1 MSCAGQVALSEPVT
15 MSETAQEL
23 ESVVR
28 THARLVF
35 RVAYSVL
42 RNREDA
48 EDAAQ
53 ETYIRLMRQD
63 LRKIEDPRLWLARV
77 AWRVAVDRVRKH
89 PEQSLDADD
98 QYHEIAASGPTA
110 DQTMLE
116 AELQAQVEKMIEA
129 LPRALREAV
138 RLSTVE
144 EMTSADVA
152 QVLGIPEGTV
162 RTRMSR
168 ARQMLRDKLATYI
181 HPNPRNSGPE
191 IHGGTS
197 QPRAGDPGERKS

>member
-1 MSCAGQVALSEPVT
+1 MSCAGQVALSEPVA
-15 MSETAQEL
+15 MSETARDV

-63 LRKIEDPRLWLARV
+63 LAKIEDPRLWLARV
-77 AWRVAVDRVRKH
+77 AWRVAIDRTRKH
-89 PEQSLDADD
+89 PVQSLDADE
-98 QYHEIAASGPTA
+98 QYQEIADTAPRA
-110 DQTMLE
+110 DQTVLE
-116 AELQAQVEKMIEA
+116 TELQDQVEKMIDA
-129 LPRALREAV
+129 LPKALRETV
-138 RLSTVE
+138 RLSTVDD
-144 EMTSADVA
+144 MTSADVA
-152 QVLGIPEGTV
+152 LVLGIPEGTV

-168 ARQMLRDKLATYI
+168 ARQLLREKLMNYV
-181 HPNPRNSGPE
+181 E
-191 IHGGTS
+191 
-197 QPRAGDPGERKS
+197 KK

>member
-1 MSCAGQVALSEPVT
+1 MSLAGQIALREPVA
-15 MSETAQEL
+15 MSETTQDL
-23 ESVVR
+23 EAVVR

-63 LRKIEDPRLWLARV
+63 LSKIEEPRLWLARV
-77 AWRVAVDRVRKH
+77 AWRVALDRVRKH
-89 PEQSLDADD
+89 PTQSLDADD
-98 QYHEIAASGPTA
+98 QYHEIPDVAPLAE
-110 DQTMLE
+110 QTVLE
-116 AELQAQVEKMIEA
+116 AELQGQLEKMIEA
-129 LPRALREAV
+129 LPKALRDAV
-138 RLSTVE
+138 RLSTVDG
-144 EMTSADVA
+144 MTSGDVA

-168 ARQMLRDKLATYI
+168 ARQMLRDKLAAYM
-181 HPNPRNSGPE
+181 E
-191 IHGGTS
+191 
-197 QPRAGDPGERKS
+197 KK

>member
-15 MSETAQEL
+15 MSETTHEL
-23 ESVVR
+23 ESVIR

-53 ETYIRLMRQD
+53 ETYLRLMRQD
-63 LRKIEDPRLWLARV
+63 LRRIDDPRLWLARV

-89 PEQSLDADD
+89 RVESLDADD
-98 QYHEIAASGPTA
+98 QYHEIADAAPRA

-116 AELQAQVEKMIEA
+116 VELQAQVEMMIDA
-129 LPRALREAV
+129 LPRALRETV

-144 EMTSADVA
+144 GMTSADVA

-168 ARQMLRDKLATYI
+168 ARQMLRDKLANYVAAR
-181 HPNPRNSGPE
+181 HE
-191 IHGGTS
+191 
-197 QPRAGDPGERKS
+197 

>member
-1 MSCAGQVALSEPVT
+1 M
-15 MSETAQEL
+15 
-23 ESVVR
+23 
-28 THARLVF
+28 F

-63 LRKIEDPRLWLARV
+63 LAKLDDPRLWLATV

-89 PEQSLDADD
+89 PVQSLDADD
-98 QYHEIAASGPTA
+98 QYHEIADKAPRA

-116 AELQAQVEKMIEA
+116 TELQAQVETMIDA
-129 LPRALREAV
+129 LPKALRETV
-138 RLSTVE
+138 RLSTVD

-152 QVLGIPEGTV
+152 EVLGIPEGTV

-168 ARQMLRDKLATYI
+168 ARQMLREKLMSYV
-181 HPNPRNSGPE
+181 
-191 IHGGTS
+191 
-197 QPRAGDPGERKS
+197 DRK

>member
-1 MSCAGQVALSEPVT
+1 MSCAGQVALNQAVA
-15 MSETAQEL
+15 MADTARDVEAI
-23 ESVVR
+23 VR
-28 THARLVF
+28 AHARLVF

-63 LRKIEDPRLWLARV
+63 VSKIEDPRLWLARV

-89 PEQSLDADD
+89 SHASLDEQGMPEFADSRQGADD
-98 QYHEIAASGPTA
+98 AV
-110 DQTMLE
+110 LE
-116 AELQAQVEKMIEA
+116 AELQAKVETMIEA
-129 LPRALREAV
+129 LPTKLREVV

-168 ARQMLRDKLATYI
+168 AREILRQKLMNYV
-181 HPNPRNSGPE
+181 E
-191 IHGGTS
+191 
-197 QPRAGDPGERKS
+197 KK

>member
-1 MSCAGQVALSEPVT
+1 MSAGQATLDEAVAMAGSAVDL
-15 MSETAQEL
+15 ETL
-23 ESVVR
+23 VR

-53 ETYIRLMRQD
+53 ETYLRLMRQD
-63 LRKIEDPRLWLARV
+63 LATIDDPRLWLARV

-89 PEQSLDADD
+89 TEAPLEDTTPEAVDDGRMADAALLD
-98 QYHEIAASGPTA
+98 
-110 DQTMLE
+110 
-116 AELQAQVEKMIEA
+116 AELQARLRILING
-129 LPRALREAV
+129 LPAKLREVV

-144 EMTSADVA
+144 EMTSLDIA

-168 ARQMLRDKLATYI
+168 ARQILREKLLQYMEKK
-181 HPNPRNSGPE
+181 R
-191 IHGGTS
+191 
-197 QPRAGDPGERKS
+197 

>member
-1 MSCAGQVALSEPVT
+1 MSCAGTGPPAGAVFARRGKEQVALSEPVT

-63 LRKIEDPRLWLARV
+63 LGKIEDPRLWLARV
-77 AWRVAVDRVRKH
+77 AWRVAVDRTRKH
-89 PEQSLDADD
+89 SVLSLDADD
-98 QYHEIAASGPTA
+98 QCHEIAASGPTA

-144 EMTSADVA
+144 GMTSADVA

-168 ARQMLRDKLATYI
+168 ARQLLREKLSVYM
-181 HPNPRNSGPE
+181 E
-191 IHGGTS
+191 K
-197 QPRAGDPGERKS
+197 KS

>member
-1 MSCAGQVALSEPVT
+1 MGAGQVALSEPVA
-15 MSETAQEL
+15 MSETALEL
-23 ESVVR
+23 ETVVR

-89 PEQSLDADD
+89 PTQSLDADN
-98 QYHEIAASGPTA
+98 QFHEIADAAPRA
-110 DQTMLE
+110 DQTILE
-116 AELQAQVEKMIEA
+116 AELQAQIEKMIDA
-129 LPRALREAV
+129 LPKALREAV
-138 RLSTVE
+138 RLSTVDG
-144 EMTSADVA
+144 MTSADVA
-152 QVLGIPEGTV
+152 EILGIPEGTV

-168 ARQMLRDKLATYI
+168 ARQMLRDKLMSYT
-181 HPNPRNSGPE
+181 E
-191 IHGGTS
+191 K
-197 QPRAGDPGERKS
+197 KS

>member
-1 MSCAGQVALSEPVT
+1 MSLAGVALSEAVA
-15 MSETAQEL
+15 MSETANDL

-89 PEQSLDADD
+89 PVQSLDAGDEYREIVDD
-98 QYHEIAASGPTA
+98 APRA
-110 DQTMLE
+110 DQTVLE
-116 AELQAQVEKMIEA
+116 AELHEQVEKMIEA
-129 LPRALREAV
+129 LPKALHEAV

-144 EMTSADVA
+144 GMTSADVA
-152 QVLGIPEGTV
+152 EVLGIPEGTV

-168 ARQMLRDKLATYI
+168 ARQMLRDKLSSYL
-181 HPNPRNSGPE
+181 E
-191 IHGGTS
+191 K
-197 QPRAGDPGERKS
+197 KS

>member
-1 MSCAGQVALSEPVT
+1 MSFAGRVALSEPVT

-23 ESVVR
+23 ESVIR

-63 LRKIEDPRLWLARV
+63 LSKIEDPRLWLARV
-77 AWRVAVDRVRKH
+77 AWRIAVDRTRKH
-89 PEQSLDADD
+89 SHVSLDADD
-98 QYHEIAASGPTA
+98 QSHEIADNAPRA
-110 DQTMLE
+110 DQSVLE
-116 AELQAQVEKMIEA
+116 AELQEQVEKMIDS
-129 LPRALREAV
+129 LPTALREAV
-138 RLSTVE
+138 RLSTVDG
-144 EMTSADVA
+144 MTSADVA
-152 QVLGIPEGTV
+152 EVLGIPEGTV

-168 ARQMLRDKLATYI
+168 ARQMLREKLLKYT
-181 HPNPRNSGPE
+181 E
-191 IHGGTS
+191 K
-197 QPRAGDPGERKS
+197 KS

>member
-1 MSCAGQVALSEPVT
+1 MSCAGQATLDQAVAMAGTARDV
-15 MSETAQEL
+15 ETI
-23 ESVVR
+23 VR
-28 THARLVF
+28 EHARLVF

-63 LRKIEDPRLWLARV
+63 VSKIDDPRLWLARV
-77 AWRVAVDRVRKH
+77 AWRVAIDRVRKH
-89 PEQSLDADD
+89 KHASLDEEGMPEFADLRQGADD
-98 QYHEIAASGPTA
+98 AL
-110 DQTMLE
+110 LE
-116 AELQAQVEKMIEA
+116 AELQAKVETMIEA
-129 LPRALREAV
+129 LPTKLREVV
-138 RLSTVE
+138 RLSTVQ

-168 ARQMLRDKLATYI
+168 ARDILREKLLKYV
-181 HPNPRNSGPE
+181 E
-191 IHGGTS
+191 
-197 QPRAGDPGERKS
+197 KK

>member
-1 MSCAGQVALSEPVT
+1 MSVASTGSPAGPVLAGWGGEQVALSEPMT
-15 MSETAQEL
+15 MSETALEL

-42 RNREDA
+42 RHREDA

-53 ETYIRLMRQD
+53 ETYIRLMHQD

-77 AWRVAVDRVRKH
+77 AWRVAVDRVRKR
-89 PEQSLDADD
+89 PLQSLDADE
-98 QYHEIAASGPTA
+98 QYPEIADATPLA
-110 DQTMLE
+110 DQTVLE
-116 AELQAQVEKMIEA
+116 TELQAQVKKMIEA
-129 LPRALREAV
+129 LPKALREAV
-138 RLSTVE
+138 RLSTVDG
-144 EMTSADVA
+144 MTSADVA

-168 ARQMLRDKLATYI
+168 ARQMLRNKLSAYM
-181 HPNPRNSGPE
+181 E
-191 IHGGTS
+191 
-197 QPRAGDPGERKS
+197 QKS

>member
-1 MSCAGQVALSEPVT
+1 MSLAGQVALSEPVA
-15 MSETAQEL
+15 MSETTLEL

-48 EDAAQ
+48 EDAAK

-63 LRKIEDPRLWLARV
+63 LSKIEDTRLWLARV

-89 PEQSLDADD
+89 PTQSLDADD
-98 QYHEIAASGPTA
+98 HYHEIADASPRA
-110 DQTMLE
+110 DQTVLE
-116 AELQAQVEKMIEA
+116 AELQAQLEKMIEA
-129 LPRALREAV
+129 LPKALREAV
-138 RLSTVE
+138 RLSTVDG
-144 EMTSADVA
+144 MTSADVA

-168 ARQMLRDKLATYI
+168 ARQMLRDKL
-181 HPNPRNSGPE
+181 
-191 IHGGTS
+191 TS
-197 QPRAGDPGERKS
+197 YMEKK

>member
-1 MSCAGQVALSEPVT
+1 MSAGQAALDEAVAMAGSAVDVEGL
-15 MSETAQEL
+15 
-23 ESVVR
+23 VR
-28 THARLVF
+28 AHSRLVF

-53 ETYIRLMRQD
+53 ETFIRLMRQD
-63 LRKIEDPRLWLARV
+63 LSKIDDPRLWLARV
-77 AWRVAVDRVRKH
+77 AWRVAVDRVRKR
-89 PEQSLDADD
+89 PETTDEMPEIADSGASADD
-98 QYHEIAASGPTA
+98 ALL
-110 DQTMLE
+110 D
-116 AELQAQVEKMIEA
+116 AELQARVQSLIEA
-129 LPRALREAV
+129 LPRKLREVV

-168 ARQMLRDKLATYI
+168 ARQILREKLMTYM
-181 HPNPRNSGPE
+181 E
-191 IHGGTS
+191 
-197 QPRAGDPGERKS
+197 KK

>member
-1 MSCAGQVALSEPVT
+1 MSAGQVALNQAVA
-15 MSETAQEL
+15 MADTARDVD
-23 ESVVR
+23 SIVR
-28 THARLVF
+28 EHARLVF

-63 LRKIEDPRLWLARV
+63 LCKIEDPRLWLARV

-89 PEQSLDADD
+89 PTQSLDADD
-98 QYHEIAASGPTA
+98 QYHEIADTTPRA
-110 DQTMLE
+110 DQTVLE
-116 AELQAQVEKMIEA
+116 AELQQQVEKMIEA
-129 LPRALREAV
+129 LPKALREAV
-138 RLSTVE
+138 RLSTVDG
-144 EMTSADVA
+144 MTSSDVA

-168 ARQMLRDKLATYI
+168 ARQMLRDKLLSYT
-181 HPNPRNSGPE
+181 E
-191 IHGGTS
+191 K
-197 QPRAGDPGERKS
+197 KS

>member
-1 MSCAGQVALSEPVT
+1 MSVAGQVALSERVAI
-15 MSETAQEL
+15 SETAQEL
-23 ESVVR
+23 ETVVR

-63 LRKIEDPRLWLARV
+63 LSKIAEPRLWLARV
-77 AWRVAVDRVRKH
+77 VWRIAVDRVRKH
-89 PEQSLDADD
+89 PVQSLDTDE
-98 QYHEIAASGPTA
+98 QYHEIADAAPRA
-110 DQTMLE
+110 DQTVLE
-116 AELQAQVEKMIEA
+116 AELQAQLEKMIEA
-129 LPRALREAV
+129 LPKALREAV
-138 RLSTVE
+138 RLSTVDG
-144 EMTSADVA
+144 MTSADVA

-168 ARQMLRDKLATYI
+168 ARQMLRDKLTAYM
-181 HPNPRNSGPE
+181 E
-191 IHGGTS
+191 
-197 QPRAGDPGERKS
+197 KK

>member
-1 MSCAGQVALSEPVT
+1 MSLAGQVTLSEPVA
-15 MSETAQEL
+15 MSETAHEL
-23 ESVVR
+23 ESVIR
-28 THARLVF
+28 TQARLVF

-48 EDAAQ
+48 EDAVQ

-77 AWRVAVDRVRKH
+77 AWRVAVDRARKH
-89 PEQSLDADD
+89 PVQSLDDD
-98 QYHEIAASGPTA
+98 EQHYEIADASPLA
-110 DQTMLE
+110 DQTVLE
-116 AELQAQVEKMIEA
+116 AELQAQVEKMIDA
-129 LPRALREAV
+129 LPTALRETV

-168 ARQMLRDKLATYI
+168 ARQMLRDKLAAYM
-181 HPNPRNSGPE
+181 
-191 IHGGTS
+191 
-197 QPRAGDPGERKS
+197 ERKS

>member
-1 MSCAGQVALSEPVT
+1 MSCAGQVALSEPVA
-15 MSETAQEL
+15 MSETTQEL

-28 THARLVF
+28 LHARLVF

-48 EDAAQ
+48 EDATQ

-63 LRKIEDPRLWLARV
+63 LRKIDDPRLWLARV

-89 PEQSLDADD
+89 PVQSLDADD
-98 QYHEIAASGPTA
+98 QYHEIVDESPRA
-110 DQTMLE
+110 DQTVLE
-116 AELQAQVEKMIEA
+116 AELQAQLDKMIEA

-138 RLSTVE
+138 RLSTVDG
-144 EMTSADVA
+144 MTSADVA
-152 QVLGIPEGTV
+152 EVLGIPEGTV

-168 ARQMLRDKLATYI
+168 ARQMLRDKLSAYM
-181 HPNPRNSGPE
+181 E
-191 IHGGTS
+191 
-197 QPRAGDPGERKS
+197 KK